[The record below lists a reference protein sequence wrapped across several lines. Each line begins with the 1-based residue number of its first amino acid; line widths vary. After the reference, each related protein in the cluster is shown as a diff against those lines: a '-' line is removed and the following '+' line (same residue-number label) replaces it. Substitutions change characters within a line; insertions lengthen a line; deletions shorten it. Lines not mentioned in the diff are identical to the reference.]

1 MKYTLN
7 KLIEEISS
15 ENPNWTDKRISW
27 FINSVRDEKGTNY
40 NSLTRSNRNA
50 ISILSDSELESYV
63 GSLFGRSILDGANN
77 SAGQIIAD
85 AQQIREEIDNTIE
98 QRLDDANNS
107 AGQIIADAQQIR
119 DDAHAEGGRY
129 LANLKAARVV
139 ELHTKHLPSESALM
153 RMPRA
158 GIFDYAQI
166 IGCTVNDEMSK
177 QEIVDTIRNDYDGL
191 EKDVIVVP
199 DKSGQDE
206 RVNQREIRLGFI
218 EEASSRRESK
228 LNDLEDELH
237 NRQSE
242 LQSLENTM
250 SDEENEQRRNKRLK
264 LAQRIGYVMAGVTL
278 AAGAVYGEYTGITDF
293 VNFSHLRG

>member
-50 ISILSDSELESYV
+50 ISILSDSELELYV
-63 GSLFGRSILDGANN
+63 GSLFGRSI
-77 SAGQIIAD
+77 
-85 AQQIREEIDNTIE
+85 
-98 QRLDDANNS
+98 LDDANNS